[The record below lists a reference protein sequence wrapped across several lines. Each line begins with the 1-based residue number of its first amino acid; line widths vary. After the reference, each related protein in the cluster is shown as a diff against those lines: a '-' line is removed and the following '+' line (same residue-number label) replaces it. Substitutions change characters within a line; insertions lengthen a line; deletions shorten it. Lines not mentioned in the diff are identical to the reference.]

1 MCLNE
6 IVLLCCLIK
15 VRLIVGII
23 FIKLTENIRW
33 GKEEGKRNL
42 QQN

>member
-1 MCLNE
+1 MSSNE
-6 IVLLCCLIK
+6 IVLLGCLIK

-23 FIKLTENIRW
+23 FIKLTENNRW

-42 QQN
+42 